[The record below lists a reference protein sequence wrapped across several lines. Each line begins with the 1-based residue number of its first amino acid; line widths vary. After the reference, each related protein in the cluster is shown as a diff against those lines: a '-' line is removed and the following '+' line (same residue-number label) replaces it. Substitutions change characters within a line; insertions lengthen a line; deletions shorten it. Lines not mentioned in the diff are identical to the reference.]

1 MPAMISRIR
10 EIRRARRMTLQQ
22 VAEACV
28 PPTTAQ
34 TIGRLETGMRTVSVG
49 WLNRIAAALGV
60 EAADLVQLPERVDL
74 TVVAVLGPDGAGA
87 PPTPRLLVPPQPSQD
102 HVAVLVEIGIGDYR
116 AGDEIWLERLT
127 PDRFATALN
136 RDLLVPRPGE
146 RFLFGRLIGL
156 EPERLLLLPLGSGGR
171 QMVVSTPTWAAVA
184 VRLIRPL

>member
-1 MPAMISRIR
+1 MISRIR

-22 VAEACV
+22 VADACA

-34 TIGRLETGMRTVSVG
+34 TIGRLETGMRTVSVA

-60 EAADLVQLPERVDL
+60 EAADLVRLPERADL
-74 TVVAVLGPDGAGA
+74 AVAAVLGPDGAFA
-87 PPTPRLLVPPQPSQD
+87 PRTDRLIVPPHPSAG
-102 HVAVLVEIGIGDYR
+102 HVAMLVEAGVGDYR

-127 PDRFATALN
+127 PDRFASALN
-136 RDLLVPRPGE
+136 RDLLVPRPGD

-171 QMVVSTPTWAAVA
+171 QMVVSSPSWAAAA